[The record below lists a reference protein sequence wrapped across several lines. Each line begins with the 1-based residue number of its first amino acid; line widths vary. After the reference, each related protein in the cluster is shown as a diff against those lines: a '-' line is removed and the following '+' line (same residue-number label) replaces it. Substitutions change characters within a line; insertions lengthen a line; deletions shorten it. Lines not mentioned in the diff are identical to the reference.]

1 MTTISVKHCVPM
13 SLALGAAVALLT
25 SCTTSVG
32 GSPAAAPQTVAP
44 STTSAV
50 AAPAPAPGPDLQAV
64 ALPVEEL
71 RRITNDPSLVKTAT
85 WRHAGVGLSVTFTP
99 PQCGVI
105 ASNGLHAAL
114 DGSGQI
120 GMYYVNYTSTA
131 SPGAQVSAGVVGFPD
146 PGAARAWIG
155 AQQAVWQQCANS
167 DVALKVADQSGA
179 QHNQALQVQ
188 PDALSMQSVV
198 GPGIQCT
205 RTMAARNRV
214 VVDNLVCSAD
224 PADAATAI
232 QNAMLD
238 KVPQ

>member
-1 MTTISVKHCVPM
+1 MTTISVKRCVPM
-13 SLALGAAVALLT
+13 ALALGAAVALLT

-32 GSPAAAPQTVAP
+32 GSPTAAPQAVP
-44 STTSAV
+44 SSTAGAV
-50 AAPAPAPGPDLQAV
+50 SSPPPGPDLQAV
-64 ALPVEEL
+64 TLRVDEL

-85 WRHAGVGLSVTFTP
+85 WRHAGVGLSITFTP
-99 PQCGVI
+99 PQCSVV
-105 ASNGLHAAL
+105 ATNGLHAAL

-120 GMYYVNYTSTA
+120 GMYYANYTSTA
-131 SPGAQVSAGVVGFPD
+131 SPGAQVSEGAVGFPD

-167 DVALKVADQSGA
+167 DVVLKVADQSGA
-179 QHNQALQVQ
+179 QHNQALQVT

-198 GPGIQCT
+198 GPGSQCT

-224 PADAATAI
+224 SAGAATAI

>member
-1 MTTISVKHCVPM
+1 MTTISVKRCVPM
-13 SLALGAAVALLT
+13 ALALGAAVALLT

-32 GSPAAAPQTVAP
+32 GSPTAAPQAVP
-44 STTSAV
+44 SSTAGAV
-50 AAPAPAPGPDLQAV
+50 SSPPPGPDLQAV
-64 ALPVEEL
+64 TLRVDEL

-85 WRHAGVGLSVTFTP
+85 WRHAGVGLSITFTP
-99 PQCGVI
+99 PQCSVV
-105 ASNGLHAAL
+105 ATNGLHAAL

-120 GMYYVNYTSTA
+120 GMYYANYTSTA
-131 SPGAQVSAGVVGFPD
+131 SPGAQVSEGAVGFPD

-167 DVALKVADQSGA
+167 DVVLKVADQSGA
-179 QHNQALQVQ
+179 QHNQALQVT

-198 GPGIQCT
+198 GPGSQCT

-224 PADAATAI
+224 SAGAATAI
-232 QNAMLD
+232 QNAMLG